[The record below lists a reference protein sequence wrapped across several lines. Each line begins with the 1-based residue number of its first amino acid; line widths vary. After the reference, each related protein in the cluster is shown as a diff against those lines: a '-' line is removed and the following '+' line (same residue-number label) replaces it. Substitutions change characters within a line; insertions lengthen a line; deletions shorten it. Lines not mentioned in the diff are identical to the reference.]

1 MAKINF
7 PSSPTNGQTFNQNG
21 VYYTYDSTFG
31 AWVTALVPKPLDNS
45 RNTQIIFNDA
55 TYANGSNGM
64 TFSKSANTAY
74 LANVAVTQ
82 NVYANYFIGN
92 GAALTGIV
100 TDFSP
105 AYNTANGAY
114 NVANGAYTTA
124 NGGYNVANA
133 AFGRANTALQNTSGT
148 VFTGNFFVANSV
160 GVGRS
165 TTGYALD
172 VVGTVNASALL
183 INGAA
188 LSGGATVS
196 DQTTSASTFYPVIT
210 TTTSGTMSVAN
221 VSTTKLYF
229 VPSTGT
235 LSATVFNSLS
245 DITLKTDI
253 EEINGIELI
262 NKINPIG
269 FRWKENGTKSYG
281 VIAQELEQVLPE
293 LVQTNEGLKSVSY
306 TPMIA
311 MLIDTVK
318 KQEKRI
324 EKLEQLLSNQ
334 K

>member
-1 MAKINF
+1 VAKINF
-7 PSSPTNGQTFNQNG
+7 PSSPVNNQTYSVNG
-21 VYYTYDSTFG
+21 VYYYYDATIS
-31 AWVTALVPKPLDNS
+31 AWVTSYIPRALDASL
-45 RNTQIIFNDA
+45 NTQIIFNDSGFS
-55 TYANGSNGM
+55 NGSNGM

-105 AYNTANGAY
+105 AYNTANA
-114 NVANGAYTTA
+114 AYTTA
-124 NGGYNVANA
+124 NA
-133 AFGRANTALQNTSGT
+133 AFGMANTALQNTSGT

-160 GVGRS
+160 GIGRT

-196 DQTTSASTFYPVIT
+196 DQTSSSSTFYPVIT

-253 EEINGIELI
+253 EQINGKELL
-262 NKINPIG
+262 NSVRPIS
-269 FRWKENGTKSYG
+269 FVWKDTGTKSYG
-281 VIAQELEQVLPE
+281 VIAQELEKELPE
-293 LVQTNEGLKSVSY
+293 LVQTNEQGLKSVSY
-306 TPMIA
+306 IPLIA
-311 MLIDTVK
+311 MLIDVVK